1 MYIDPQIETIEQRP
15 GQSPPIPLEGTIGAT
30 TRCGHHAFTTWTWVH
45 RPNKKEPGRKLNSR
59 LGARKAN
66 HTFFERLTKRIKH
79 DCAELAHFVEEQ
91 HATVR

>member
-1 MYIDPQIETIEQRP
+1 
-15 GQSPPIPLEGTIGAT
+15 
-30 TRCGHHAFTTWTWVH
+30 
-45 RPNKKEPGRKLNSR
+45 LNSR

-91 HATVR
+91 HATVRFY